1 MKEKEPTCFSCNAH
15 TDDYL
20 RIVTK
25 SNKTPSTCKSCGFK
39 LEGKFGYLCCPK
51 SNSCFQLCSTCRIC
65 TANHILRNVISL
77 RHVTTNA
84 LYLEN
89 KFNCHGC
96 KTKKEVGAKGVM
108 LC

>member
-20 RIVTK
+20 RIITK
-25 SNKTPSTCKSCGFK
+25 TNKAPTTCKSCGFK
-39 LEGKFGYLCCPK
+39 LEGKFGYLCC
-51 SNSCFQLCSTCRIC
+51 RIC
-65 TANHILRNVISL
+65 TANHILRNVLSL
-77 RHVTTNA
+77 KHIATNE

-96 KTKKEVGAKGVM
+96 KTKKDVGEKGVM

>member
-20 RIVTK
+20 RIITK
-25 SNKTPSTCKSCGFK
+25 SSKAPTTCKSCGFK

-51 SNSCFQLCSTCRIC
+51 SSGCFQLCSTCRIC
-65 TANHILRNVISL
+65 TSNHILRNVLSL
-77 RHVTTNA
+77 RHITTNA

-89 KFNCHGC
+89 KFECHGC
-96 KTKKEVGAKGVM
+96 KAKKEVGEKGVM